1 MGLNACF
8 KLVELIPLR
17 QLKTNDMVYNYNN
30 MNIRSVSDTEPFT
43 ITSGGSY
50 IHVKLKHRLILVVL
64 CKKTNTTDFFQATGY
79 WVCTALPDLQ
89 NSLMTMSYRC
99 NIFMTLSQYIYDF

>member
-30 MNIRSVSDTEPFT
+30 MNIRSVSDTDPLQL
-43 ITSGGSY
+43 
-50 IHVKLKHRLILVVL
+50 HLVVH
-64 CKKTNTTDFFQATGY
+64 
-79 WVCTALPDLQ
+79 
-89 NSLMTMSYRC
+89 
-99 NIFMTLSQYIYDF
+99 IYM